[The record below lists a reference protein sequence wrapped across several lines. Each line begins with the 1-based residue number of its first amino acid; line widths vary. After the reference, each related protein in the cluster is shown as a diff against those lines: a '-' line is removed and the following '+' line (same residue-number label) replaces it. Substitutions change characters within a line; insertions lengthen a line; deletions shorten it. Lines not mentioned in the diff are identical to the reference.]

1 MCVVVKKKLGPLG
14 SFSERQRFTLKLV
27 SSVNHCNNK
36 DEGDFYLITGPRFGI
51 IFSSVCV
58 YFLWLMSKKKKC
70 VKVLLQPA
78 EQVIC
83 LLIKASL
90 QEVNCST
97 FCKVSCFYW
106 LTHVQLW
113 NLLKPAEPGAH
124 TLTHTHNQSV
134 QCSHV
139 LYTRTETQHV
149 SQSLHHDSNHTP
161 THSKPLHAHTRLISL
176 PMPTNSY
183 KGKYP
188 LRSWRV

>member
-83 LLIKASL
+83 LLIKPSL

-124 TLTHTHNQSV
+124 TLTHTHIIKVCNAHTYCILVLKHNMCHKAYTTTQITHLHT
-134 QCSHV
+134 QN
-139 LYTRTETQHV
+139 LYT
-149 SQSLHHDSNHTP
+149 HTP
-161 THSKPLHAHTRLISL
+161 
-176 PMPTNSY
+176 
-183 KGKYP
+183 G
-188 LRSWRV
+188 